1 MFDVSK
7 LQGASNLAKE
17 LVEKGIAKD
26 FQDALKIIES
36 NNMVK
41 SNEEFKI
48 INNHK
53 DSEEQ
58 EEKIQEK
65 EKANENTKSIEDSIA
80 IKKIKEDLAELRDL
94 FERYMT
100 QNDNNL
106 RELDTRLNNLE
117 SKIKFNQEVKEEKV
131 KKPEPKKFVTGAGE
145 GLNPDDFAVD
155 KIFNNSN
162 GRLEK

>member
-7 LQGASNLAKE
+7 LQGASSLAKE

-36 NNMVK
+36 NKMVK
-41 SNEEFKI
+41 SNEEFNI

-53 DSEEQ
+53 DSEK
-58 EEKIQEK
+58 EEKVKEK
-65 EKANENTKSIEDSIA
+65 EKVQENTTKIEDSVA

-94 FERYMT
+94 FERYAA

-106 RELDTRLNNLE
+106 RELDTRLKNLE